1 MPDDYAEIDDE
12 ALPEGTASARRVQ
25 SELNII
31 EQILSGG
38 SSTDNYLEA
47 IVRNQRA
54 QMVQSGIESV
64 MGPSSPDNIPSG
76 VIGYTVESIPN
87 GQSGDVVFDI
97 GGTRRSYT
105 MRADG
110 SVGAG
115 TQIRSVGDGVFEAFS
130 GGASV
135 FVAADDYV
143 VVESDDLDAVD
154 DGGTVTVQPGETKTI
169 VRARSRGQTMALLA
183 VGANDESDVTY
194 ELVVDGD
201 EVAGGTTNSPLGL
214 LNEPFSFEDI
224 IGGSIPA
231 NSRIEY
237 DVTLAAGASA
247 SVEMAGRL
255 HVNKNPG
262 GL

>member
-1 MPDDYAEIDDE
+1 MPDDYAEIDSE
-12 ALPEGTASARRVQ
+12 ALPEGTASERRVQ

-47 IVRNQRA
+47 IVRNQRV

-64 MGPSSPDNIPSG
+64 MGPSSSDNIPRG
-76 VIGYTVESIPN
+76 VIGYTIDSIPN

-105 MRADG
+105 MQADG

-115 TQIRSVGDGVFEAFS
+115 TQIRSLGDGVFEEYS
-130 GGASV
+130 GGAAS

-143 VVESDDLDAVD
+143 VVESDDLDTVD
-154 DGGTVTVQPGETKTI
+154 DGGTVTVAPGETKTI
-169 VRARSRGQTMALLA
+169 VRARTRRKTMALLA

-201 EVAGGTTNSPLGL
+201 EIVGGATNSPLGL
-214 LNEPFSFEDI
+214 LNQPFSFIDTV
-224 IGGSIPA
+224 GGAIPA

-237 DVTLAAGASA
+237 DVTLPEDASA